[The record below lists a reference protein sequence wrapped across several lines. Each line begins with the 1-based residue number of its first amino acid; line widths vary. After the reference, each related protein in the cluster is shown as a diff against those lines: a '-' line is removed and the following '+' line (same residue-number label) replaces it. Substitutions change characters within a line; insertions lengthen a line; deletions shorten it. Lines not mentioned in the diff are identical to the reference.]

1 RLLFDHQRQLAE
13 RLGHKD
19 SDANLAV
26 EQLMKR
32 FYRVALALSVL
43 NEMLL
48 QLFDEVILRA
58 GEPENVRPLNR
69 RFQVRNDYLEISAP
83 DVFRKHP

>member
-1 RLLFDHQRQLAE
+1 
-13 RLGHKD
+13 
-19 SDANLAV
+19 
-26 EQLMKR
+26 
-32 FYRVALALSVL
+32 L

-83 DVFRKHP
+83 DVFRKHPSAILEVFVLLAQNPDLKGVRAATVRALIES